1 MGKVCMNQ
9 IAYTRTV
16 IYLFFLSFQLFCK
29 FVLLEFLSSNTK
41 LKECFV
47 QNWPQFWSSIVVQ
60 GSFVDV

>member
-1 MGKVCMNQ
+1 MNQ

-16 IYLFFLSFQLFCK
+16 IFSPLSFQLFCK
-29 FVLLEFLSSNTK
+29 FALLEFLSSNTK